1 MRFERIRSG
10 EDPRYGEAMAL
21 YQRSFP
27 LFEQRYPQV
36 QLAVMPQEEYHFT
49 LLYEGEDF
57 AGLLL
62 YWEADSFCYV
72 EHLCITESMRGKGCG
87 SRALALLRKKGK
99 KMILEIDPPVDPVS
113 QRRQRFYERAG
124 YQANPYPHIHPP
136 YRTEYAGHP
145 LVVMSCPGGLSEQE
159 YDCFY
164 QYLKQMVMREQNR

>member
-1 MRFERIRSG
+1 
-10 EDPRYGEAMAL
+10 
-21 YQRSFP
+21 
-27 LFEQRYPQV
+27 
-36 QLAVMPQEEYHFT
+36 
-49 LLYEGEDF
+49 
-57 AGLLL
+57 
-62 YWEADSFCYV
+62 
-72 EHLCITESMRGKGCG
+72 MRGKGCG

-113 QRRQRFYERAG
+113 QRRQQFYERAG

>member
-57 AGLLL
+57 AGLL
-62 YWEADSFCYV
+62 
-72 EHLCITESMRGKGCG
+72 TESMRGKGCG
-87 SRALALLRKKGK
+87 SRALSLLREKGK